1 MRNER
6 RRSLIDKRKSCDILI
21 VSMWKLKYQKFIKNV
36 DFSIRKIFIVH
47 VSIVFIHFPSK
58 SQTHRFMI
66 FFQWKLQKLLFVWCR
81 NHKISQKINCNT
93 FIVYTITVCFYEGFE
108 KIVEYVMVFNNFNE
122 ILEKPK
128 TMWKTHRSENSP
140 I

>member
-1 MRNER
+1 
-6 RRSLIDKRKSCDILI
+6 
-21 VSMWKLKYQKFIKNV
+21 
-36 DFSIRKIFIVH
+36 
-47 VSIVFIHFPSK
+47 
-58 SQTHRFMI
+58 MI
-66 FFQWKLQKLLFVWCR
+66 FFSVEIAKIIVCVVYECR

-128 TMWKTHRSENSP
+128 TM
-140 I
+140 